1 MILKEYPVRTR
12 VIIAVAGIL
21 MVIVFPKLFLMMQDV
36 ESTVLALGLYLAMP
50 IGFVILL
57 QKAKKLPKAAAAHRK
72 QKAYV
77 GKLKWTPKRI
87 AFSAIAAAIPA
98 CLTFG
103 PLFITFGFGKY
114 PRPDSAWQG
123 LIMVLAG
130 LLGCYLLR
138 GEREFQPLLKG
149 LVKIVPF
156 AVALAIFSLI
166 L

>member
-1 MILKEYPVRTR
+1 MILSEYPVRTR
-12 VIIAVAGIL
+12 IVIVMAGIL
-21 MVIVFPKLFLMMQDV
+21 MVIAFPKLIVMMQDV
-36 ESTVLALGLYLAMP
+36 ESTMLALGLFLAMP
-50 IGFVILL
+50 IGFVIFV
-57 QKAKKLPKAAAAHRK
+57 QKAKRLPKAAAAHRK

-77 GKLKWTPKRI
+77 AKLKWTPKRI

-156 AVALAIFSLI
+156 AVAIAVLSLVI
-166 L
+166 